1 MDNINFIDFLQ
12 KAKDDSEIR
21 DYIIENGKEGKSF
34 CPIAFIKE
42 KENIDDSKI
51 DK

>member
-1 MDNINFIDFLQ
+1 MENTNFIDFLQ
-12 KAKDDSEIR
+12 NAKDNSEIR

-42 KENIDDSKI
+42 KENTDDSKN